1 MTMNNYI
8 VEAVH
13 IGSGDNDHNV
23 PYIFSTHLDLSVY
36 TKKAQKTIALLA
48 LQQKNHRETISFCS
62 GDGNIKR
69 LLKFRDLIASDNEL
83 FIERFAEFS
92 QINSVKKISMDELQH
107 LESLLKLRTIALSES
122 KLQDIKQTEM
132 ELLHAVTHAQFAPK
146 LILFNGQ
153 IVDSLEQIDEKNW
166 VFDTDCL
173 IAQAAKFTQGGLEM
187 MAVKRQYCRLVV
199 SCTKGGLNSMVVDD
213 QFYSDFDDEKKW
225 ELLLKVADEDI
236 QSASPDAYEID
247 GEKWVIYELLEQE
260 VLDEKLSQVSESLAE
275 ISTDQANQMLND
287 ETAELIFKRTKA
299 EI

>member
-1 MTMNNYI
+1 MNNYI

-122 KLQDIKQTEM
+122 QLQDIKQTEM
-132 ELLHAVTHAQFAPK
+132 EFLHAVTHAQFAPK

-153 IVDSLEQIDEKNW
+153 IVDSLEQMDEKNW

-225 ELLLKVADEDI
+225 ELLVKVTDEDI